1 MLLTKKT
8 AGSKKTKP
16 TVIKGLSGKKVL
28 KAVGAELTKFRPDL
42 KVRVARPWL
51 GWLETCD
58 VAYALSDLLRRSSPP
73 PQDAGVRRAAAVQ
86 KSLRVKKALSKKG
99 PAGSAMVVV

>member
-1 MLLTKKT
+1 VLLTKKT

-51 GWLETCD
+51 GWLGD
-58 VAYALSDLLRRSSPP
+58 V
-73 PQDAGVRRAAAVQ
+73 
-86 KSLRVKKALSKKG
+86 
-99 PAGSAMVVV
+99 